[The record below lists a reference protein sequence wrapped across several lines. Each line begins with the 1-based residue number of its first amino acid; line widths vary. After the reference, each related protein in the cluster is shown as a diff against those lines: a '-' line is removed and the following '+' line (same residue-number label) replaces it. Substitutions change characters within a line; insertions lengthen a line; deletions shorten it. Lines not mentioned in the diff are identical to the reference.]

1 MLSRFIRV
9 LAVSLTPKH
18 HYLAFQSLW
27 CIFASNLMLGSDL
40 RNISNTTLA
49 IISNEEGTK
58 C

>member
-9 LAVSLTPKH
+9 LSVTLTPKAS
-18 HYLAFQSLW
+18 LFQSLW